1 MFVVCACLG
10 DTLGYVLCELL
21 CCGGCMHKSQGI
33 PVFVVCGDTL
43 GYVLSE
49 LLWLYVGVSLL
60 EFPVSVACISTML
73 LGR

>member
-1 MFVVCACLG
+1 MRVLEILLG
-10 DTLGYVLCELL
+10 MLCVS
-21 CCGGCMHKSQGI
+21 CCGCMNKSEGI

>member
-1 MFVVCACLG
+1 
-10 DTLGYVLCELL
+10 
-21 CCGGCMHKSQGI
+21 MHKSQGI